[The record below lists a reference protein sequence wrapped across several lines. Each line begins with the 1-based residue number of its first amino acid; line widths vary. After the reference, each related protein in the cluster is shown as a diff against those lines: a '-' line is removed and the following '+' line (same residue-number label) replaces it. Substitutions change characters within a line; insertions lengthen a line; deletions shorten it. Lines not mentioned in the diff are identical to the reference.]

1 MFKSEG
7 KKIKVHAFE
16 TEYAA
21 EVQIGLYQNGNT
33 AVTLWTEDE
42 PLCALSV
49 NTEKILPTGHF
60 YLKEWSE
67 NLEIAHNQSVQD
79 IVDNTQFTTLKDP
92 KQIIK
97 ETNRIVN

>member
-1 MFKSEG
+1 MFKSDG

-21 EVQIGLYQNGNT
+21 EVHVDQYQNGNT
-33 AVTLWTEDE
+33 AVTLWTEQE

-49 NTEKILPTGHF
+49 NTEKILPAGHF

-67 NLEIAHNQSVQD
+67 NLEIAHNQSVQE
-79 IVDNTQFTTLKDP
+79 
-92 KQIIK
+92 IIK
-97 ETNRIVN
+97 ECGQHEDYASGYVVARCFTIS

>member
-49 NTEKILPTGHF
+49 NTEM
-60 YLKEWSE
+60 KEWSE
-67 NLEIAHNQSVQD
+67 NLEIAHNQSVQE
-79 IVDNTQFTTLKDP
+79 
-92 KQIIK
+92 IIK
-97 ETNRIVN
+97 ECGQHEDYASGYVVARCFTIS

>member
-49 NTEKILPTGHF
+49 NT
-60 YLKEWSE
+60 
-67 NLEIAHNQSVQD
+67 
-79 IVDNTQFTTLKDP
+79 
-92 KQIIK
+92 
-97 ETNRIVN
+97 